1 MDVGCKIS
9 EKTQRKIHGY
19 SPFVCL
25 YKYDSFA
32 YELEIVTHQLIVM
45 ENYLLFHIPIETIV
59 YKYIHS
65 LVELSLLLLCCL
77 EPVLYSKRQLDY
89 NE

>member
-9 EKTQRKIHGY
+9 EKTRRKIHGY

-45 ENYLLFHIPIETIV
+45 ENYLLFRIPIETIV
-59 YKYIHS
+59 YKC